1 MTSRT
6 ADEEVKGVDDFGEED
21 DLMFGPE
28 LSQFADGSAE
38 PLVRDRTP
46 ARQLA
51 LVVFASACCG
61 LTATTLGYD
70 VGIMSCAIVLI
81 KEELALSELKE
92 EVVVGAL
99 NFVAALGALV
109 AAQTADALGRRATIL
124 ACCALYVVG
133 TLLMALARGFW
144 VLLLGRA
151 VTGLG
156 VGVSFVVTP
165 VYIAEIT
172 PARLRGALGA
182 VFDVSI
188 NVGIVLGY
196 VVGFAVET
204 RVSRAN
210 VAWRLML
217 GLGLVLPCVVLL
229 TLPALPESPR
239 WLVARGARADA
250 LRVLRAISADE
261 AEARATADA
270 IAAGLARDREAPVTW
285 RELLVTGGPALRR
298 LATLVTLFGVWQQA
312 TGSEAIL
319 YYSPT
324 FLEVGGWGGWGER
337 RARDPAPTARARL
350 V

>member
-1 MTSRT
+1 M
-6 ADEEVKGVDDFGEED
+6 
-21 DLMFGPE
+21 
-28 LSQFADGSAE
+28 
-38 PLVRDRTP
+38 
-46 ARQLA
+46 
-51 LVVFASACCG
+51 
-61 LTATTLGYD
+61 
-70 VGIMSCAIVLI
+70 
-81 KEELALSELKE
+81 
-92 EVVVGAL
+92 
-99 NFVAALGALV
+99 
-109 AAQTADALGRRATIL
+109 
-124 ACCALYVVG
+124 
-133 TLLMALARGFW
+133 
-144 VLLLGRA
+144 LLGRA

-156 VGVSFVVTP
+156 VGVSFAVTP

-182 VFDVSI
+182 VFDVPI

-217 GLGLVLPCVVLL
+217 GSLVLPVVLL

-270 IAAGLARDREAPVTW
+270 AAAEVANDRDAPVTW
-285 RELLVTGGPALRR
+285 RELLVAAGRALRR
-298 LATLVTLFGVWQQA
+298 LALLVRA
-312 TGSEAIL
+312 SASGSRRRARRR
-319 YYSPT
+319 SSTTRRPSSR
-324 FLEVGGWGGWGER
+324 WGGEREER

-350 V
+350 VCRAALPRPFPRFSRPQGGGPRLDAPAVPRQHRGRAQLLPELGAMLADALGGARPSSRAAA